1 MTHLTPISQPNI
13 YFDFDRLTHQ
23 KSPLIG
29 WKSRLIFLELSCSNL
44 VANEC
49 LRDNVLHRGIIRN
62 SLHMMRFC
70 TVRRFCISYVIWST
84 PCMIL
89 DGKKE
94 VATEVGG
101 GYRMKTFV
109 TNKWGGEGR
118 KSAQDTSFLRWNK
131 KQITGF
137 VENEGTE
144 LLNRQWRLISTFFFP
159 YFFQLDQAKPFSK
172 LFCGNPLN
180 LLEQATF
187 GFCKNNITKSRLRRR
202 IVFLFVQRKLQASP
216 LSLVFALLFLHNLKV
231 PIQCPPQIIQSI
243 DIVWG

>member
-29 WKSRLIFLELSCSNL
+29 WKSSLIFLELSCSNL

-49 LRDNVLHRGIIRN
+49 LRDNVFHRGIIRN

-84 PCMIL
+84 PCMIQ

-109 TNKWGGEGR
+109 TNKWGGVGR
-118 KSAQDTSFLRWNK
+118 KSAQDTSFLRWTK

-137 VENEGTE
+137 VESYQKSSIFCKRK
-144 LLNRQWRLISTFFFP
+144 RQL
-159 YFFQLDQAKPFSK
+159 SK
-172 LFCGNPLN
+172 KVSLN
-180 LLEQATF
+180 LLPSDSMAIGNLRSYDGNCHENVKLKLNFALSEVIYDYSML
-187 GFCKNNITKSRLRRR
+187 ITLYK
-202 IVFLFVQRKLQASP
+202 IRKLH
-216 LSLVFALLFLHNLKV
+216 FR
-231 PIQCPPQIIQSI
+231 
-243 DIVWG
+243 